1 MKEYDFQLS
10 SFDIFNITKEMG
22 NETVNNEK
30 NRINPKESD
39 FFETKDEKKIIDNY
53 VNVVDLNIEYK
64 KELLKNDKNK
74 IKNGI
79 KRKKKDDI

>member
-30 NRINPKESD
+30 NRINPRESD
-39 FFETKDEKKIIDNY
+39 FFETKRIIKKC
-53 VNVVDLNIEYK
+53 
-64 KELLKNDKNK
+64 
-74 IKNGI
+74 
-79 KRKKKDDI
+79 

>member
-30 NRINPKESD
+30 NRIKGEP
-39 FFETKDEKKIIDNY
+39 FCKIQS
-53 VNVVDLNIEYK
+53 
-64 KELLKNDKNK
+64 
-74 IKNGI
+74 
-79 KRKKKDDI
+79 